1 MDATQKAPY
10 LLNAISIVD
19 NVLVKKILE
28 VPIVKNASVIILSVT
43 FRTVPVSIII
53 LISKI
58 CIKDIRTRMDQDIYE
73 VTY

>member
-58 CIKDIRTRMDQDIYE
+58 CIKDIRTRMDIYE

>member
-28 VPIVKNASVIILSVT
+28 VPIVKNASMIIQT
-43 FRTVPVSIII
+43 FQTVPVSIII

-58 CIKDIRTRMDQDIYE
+58 CIKDIRTRMDIYE

>member
-28 VPIVKNASVIILSVT
+28 VPIVKNASMIIQSVT
-43 FRTVPVSIII
+43 FQTVPVSIII

-58 CIKDIRTRMDQDIYE
+58 CIKDIRTRMDIYE

>member
-28 VPIVKNASVIILSVT
+28 VPIVKNALMIILSVA

-58 CIKDIRTRMDQDIYE
+58 CIKDIRTRMDIYE

>member
-28 VPIVKNASVIILSVT
+28 VPIVKNASMIILSVT

-58 CIKDIRTRMDQDIYE
+58 CIKDIRTPTKMDIYE

>member
-1 MDATQKAPY
+1 MDATQTALN

-28 VPIVKNASVIILSVT
+28 VPIVKNASMIIQT
-43 FRTVPVSIII
+43 FQTVPVSIII

-58 CIKDIRTRMDQDIYE
+58 CIKDIRTRMDIYE

>member
-28 VPIVKNASVIILSVT
+28 VPIVKNASMLIQT
-43 FRTVPVSIII
+43 FQTVPVSIII

-58 CIKDIRTRMDQDIYE
+58 CIKDIRTRMDIYE

>member
-1 MDATQKAPY
+1 MDATQEAPY

-28 VPIVKNASVIILSVT
+28 VPIVKNASMIIQT
-43 FRTVPVSIII
+43 FQTVPVSIII

-58 CIKDIRTRMDQDIYE
+58 CIKDIRTRMDIYE

>member
-28 VPIVKNASVIILSVT
+28 VPIVKNASMIILSVT

-58 CIKDIRTRMDQDIYE
+58 CIKDIRTRMDIYE

>member
-28 VPIVKNASVIILSVT
+28 VPIVKNASMIILSVT

>member
-28 VPIVKNASVIILSVT
+28 VPIVKNASMIILLVT

-58 CIKDIRTRMDQDIYE
+58 CIKDIRTRMDIYE

>member
-58 CIKDIRTRMDQDIYE
+58 CIKDIRTRTDIYE